1 MLNADIFEKVSTE
14 EKSHVT
20 EPEMGSAFGV
30 TVHADSTLLKKVR
43 KKCNL
48 NTLRI
53 IQAIQVVF

>member
-20 EPEMGSAFGV
+20 EPERGSAFGV

-43 KKCNL
+43 KKC
-48 NTLRI
+48 I
-53 IQAIQVVF
+53 